1 MKNLVTFLLML
12 AFIAVGCQQPEP
24 EIHTVDVGFFT
35 PYALYPE
42 TLNGKIKQLT
52 ERNYLAVEKDGN
64 VIKDERL
71 NKESRDS
78 LSWTRDFR
86 LSYNEDGMM
95 TKLEYL
101 DENDKTTSMDEIT
114 LKDKNIISGNYTHL
128 DTLRHIFR
136 VSYDEDGRISNYEM
150 FQLPQDSLSWFA
162 KIFYDDNGN
171 HKEWVMFNAQGDQT
185 GKFVFSINPEG
196 RRSGYK
202 FFNKEDSLS
211 FEQQFTY
218 NEQGVL
224 QKQVLI
230 NKKRE
235 KSISEYEYKY
245 DDHGNWIRGEAKSS
259 DGKRI
264 ITERDIVYYQE

>member
-136 VSYDEDGRISNYEM
+136 VSYDEEELVIMKCFNYHRTV
-150 FQLPQDSLSWFA
+150 LA
-162 KIFYDDNGN
+162 G
-171 HKEWVMFNAQGDQT
+171 
-185 GKFVFSINPEG
+185 
-196 RRSGYK
+196 
-202 FFNKEDSLS
+202 
-211 FEQQFTY
+211 
-218 NEQGVL
+218 L
-224 QKQVLI
+224 QKSSMMIMEIIKNGSCLMPKAI
-230 NKKRE
+230 KRVNF
-235 KSISEYEYKY
+235 YF
-245 DDHGNWIRGEAKSS
+245 
-259 DGKRI
+259 
-264 ITERDIVYYQE
+264 Q